1 MGAAY
6 PIQCPSCGRCFSVRD
21 AGEMEIENGKL
32 RAEVERLQ
40 RENLELGKDKETL
53 SCALESERTEVN
65 RLTAIDAGT
74 KMILENQ
81 HREIERLR
89 GLCGISA
96 AVIRKMEN
104 TANQI
109 IGSHK
114 HVHDLRDACGW
125 EHTKCGIAWLEA
137 AERKEGQ

>member
-1 MGAAY
+1 MDLY
-6 PIQCPSCGRCFSVRD
+6 C
-21 AGEMEIENGKL
+21 EIEQRKVGSCQVMKERDTL
-32 RAEVERLQ
+32 RAEVERLT
-40 RENLELGKDKETL
+40 KEDACGDEMIMRMDATIMDQAVEITRL
-53 SCALESERTEVN
+53 RAEV
-65 RLTAIDAGT
+65 
-74 KMILENQ
+74 
-81 HREIERLR
+81 ERLR

-114 HVHDLRDACGW
+114 HVHALRDACGW